1 MFNENFPSSQNAQE
15 QLQIVESSSSTELYE
30 FLPEEIFQL
39 DQPIKNH
46 QEPEPIIYVTNASLP
61 NVQVSNVPA
70 ENPAAFHGS
79 YNTINPSNQNITSP
93 HTLLDLDYGS
103 FNMSGSSCCNT
114 SSYKYK
120 VNTDENYHLPYRNVE
135 INNNSGQQQY
145 NESVVNFPAVNP
157 NIDDKTH
164 LQGTSLRHQ
173 LVHQPINSKTYTK
186 KKYCAINSFKTED
199 SQQQNSIIFNH
210 TNFELPVTASEPT
223 IYYENINHLTF
234 SSTSYMHLT
243 TTKSNL
249 MNDVRTMGKY
259 SNCVNG
265 YK

>member
-1 MFNENFPSSQNAQE
+1 MFNENFPSSQNSQE

-39 DQPIKNH
+39 DQPIKTQ
-46 QEPEPIIYVTNASLP
+46 QEPDPIIYVTNSSMP
-61 NVQVSNVPA
+61 NVQLLNVPS
-70 ENPAAFHGS
+70 ENPASFS
-79 YNTINPSNQNITSP
+79 YNAANNASNQNITSP

-120 VNTDENYHLPYRNVE
+120 VTDENYHLPYRNLEV
-135 INNNSGQQQY
+135 NNNSSHQQFP
-145 NESVVNFPAVNP
+145 EPLANFPVVNP
-157 NIDDKTH
+157 NIDDKSQ
-164 LQGTSLRHQ
+164 LQRLQLHQ
-173 LVHQPINSKTYTK
+173 QPITSKTYTK

-199 SQQQNSIIFNH
+199 LQQQNSIIFNH
-210 TNFELPVTASEPT
+210 TNFEMPTTSEPT

-249 MNDVRTMGKY
+249 MNDVRSMGKY
-259 SNCVNG
+259 SNCVTG